1 MNNLLSD
8 VEIHRHVRKR
18 EVKEQNHVNKRNAQD
33 GDDKVTL
40 IVFLIR
46 SSHLY
51 PFKLILPN
59 IHTLKTM
66 KLF

>member
-18 EVKEQNHVNKRNAQD
+18 EVEEQNHVNKRNAQD

-40 IVFLIR
+40 IVFFDKIFTFI
-46 SSHLY
+46 S
-51 PFKLILPN
+51 I
-59 IHTLKTM
+59 
-66 KLF
+66 

>member
-1 MNNLLSD
+1 MNSLLSD
-8 VEIHRHVRKR
+8 VEIHRHVSKR

-59 IHTLKTM
+59 IHTLKTI

>member
-8 VEIHRHVRKR
+8 VEIYHHVRKR
-18 EVKEQNHVNKRNAQD
+18 EIKEQNHVNKRNAQD

-59 IHTLKTM
+59 IHTLKTI